1 MHNEKL
7 AMPFFT
13 KIILRLLICTGHL
26 SMKISNQSFWQQR
39 KIPSYSAKCLHRW
52 QLKVL
57 TLRGAEHMH
66 FPLPL
71 IKAPV
76 IFTHLKNHAL
86 YDLPFLH
93 ASCSIKNWNQ
103 ESLALRAPRQPSVLQ
118 TEYIFFSLKTT
129 FFCWF
134 LDVAQWFIHFL
145 AFLYYIYVRK
155 LSVLKRKIA
164 CLLWSST
171 SSACSRKNKCR
182 EESGLQL

>member
-1 MHNEKL
+1 
-7 AMPFFT
+7 MPCFA

-39 KIPSYSAKCLHRW
+39 KIPGYSAKCLHRW

-76 IFTHLKNHAL
+76 IFTYLKNHSL

-93 ASCSIKNWNQ
+93 TSCSIKNWNQ
-103 ESLALRAPRQPSVLQ
+103 KALPFRAPRQSTVLQ
-118 TEYIFFSLKTT
+118 TQYTFFSLRT
-129 FFCWF
+129 FFVV
-134 LDVAQWFIHFL
+134 LYGYHSDSYIHTYVVLILCKKTLGLKKKNSLL
-145 AFLYYIYVRK
+145 ALVQYK
-155 LSVLKRKIA
+155 Q
-164 CLLWSST
+164 CLL
-171 SSACSRKNKCR
+171 
-182 EESGLQL
+182 